1 MQQNKPLT
9 IRLGQIRVAI
19 WKNQSKD
26 DSRSFWFSWNVEKRY
41 QKDGKWETTQSFRDA
56 DAPIVILL
64 LIVAALRMVKQL
76 IMVQNASD
84 S

>member
-1 MQQNKPLT
+1 MQQNKPQV

-26 DSRSFWFSWNVEKRY
+26 DPRSFWFSWNVEKRY
-41 QKDGKWETTQSFRDA
+41 QKDNKWETTQSFRDA

-76 IMVQNASD
+76 IIVQNAND
-84 S
+84 